1 MCLKAPQEKRNAEEP
16 NKKVCGPEGIR
27 KPEKDLPIEKELG
40 QFEELVAHFN
50 TGWPMLSLNHLETL
64 LQMGS

>member
-1 MCLKAPQEKRNAEEP
+1 M
-16 NKKVCGPEGIR
+16 CGPEGIR

-64 LQMGS
+64 LQMGR